1 LPLWGWAYLVWRW
14 LRPALNRKKA
24 AELGDSFK
32 AEVKPLEI
40 DVLADADLLILAPGI
55 PLTHPEPH
63 PIVMRAKNTGLE
75 IICDIELFYRA
86 KPNAT
91 TIGITGT
98 NGKSTTTAL
107 ITHILQNAGKNALM
121 GGNIGEA
128 ILSLEDMK
136 DDADNIYVIE
146 LSSYQLD
153 LCPSF
158 KPHIAAL
165 LNISPDHLDRHGG
178 IEGYIKAKKNIFSAT
193 NNKVIAIDDA
203 YTKEAVEPFPKSVKV
218 SNKDILQQGIYVND
232 TCILIDD
239 TTNENR
245 PIIDLKHLPHLAG
258 RHNWQNIAVAYGVCK
273 ISGLSLADINDGI
286 SSFTGLAHR
295 QNIVANLNHVSYIND
310 SKATNDEAASMAL
323 RTFENIYWIAGGQAK
338 KGGFEVC
345 TKYLTEIR
353 HAFLIGQDQDQMAN
367 WLSSQN
373 IAYTKCTTLDIAT
386 KKAHLMAQR
395 DDETKNTVL
404 LSPACASWD
413 QFKSFE
419 ARGDMF
425 ARYVSQFLEVD
436 PQA

>member
-1 LPLWGWAYLVWRW
+1 MIDLTPIKSDLPNNTIAIMGLGISGLAVVKACLAADIKAIVWDDNEQ
-14 LRPALNRKKA
+14 NRQKA
-24 AELGDSFK
+24 KELGADVK
-32 AEVKPLEI
+32 ALEI
-40 DVLADADLLILAPGI
+40 NVLAEADLLVLAPGI

-63 PIVMRAKNTGLE
+63 PIVLRTKNTGLE

-128 ILSLEDMK
+128 ILSLKDMI
-136 DDADNIYVIE
+136 DDDDNIYVIE

-178 IEGYIKAKKNIFSAT
+178 IEGYVTAKKKIFSAT
-193 NNKVIAIDDA
+193 NNKVIAIDDE
-203 YTKEAVEPFPKSVKV
+203 YTKEVIDIFPKAVKV
-218 SNKDILQQGIYVND
+218 SNKDILQQGVYVND
-232 TCILIDD
+232 TCVLIDD
-239 TTNENR
+239 TANENR
-245 PIIDLKHLPHLAG
+245 PVIDLKHLPHLAG
-258 RHNWQNIAVAYGVCK
+258 RHNWQNIAVAYAVCK
-273 ISGLSLADINDGI
+273 TSGLSMAETNEGI
-286 SSFTGLAHR
+286 TSFTGLTHR

-338 KGGFEVC
+338 EGGFEAC
-345 TKYLTEIR
+345 NKYLNEIR
-353 HAFLIGQDQDQMAN
+353 HAFLIGQDQDQIAN

-386 KKAHLMAQR
+386 KKAHLMAQENK
-395 DDETKNTVL
+395 ETRNT
-404 LSPACASWD
+404 
-413 QFKSFE
+413 
-419 ARGDMF
+419 
-425 ARYVSQFLEVD
+425 
-436 PQA
+436 